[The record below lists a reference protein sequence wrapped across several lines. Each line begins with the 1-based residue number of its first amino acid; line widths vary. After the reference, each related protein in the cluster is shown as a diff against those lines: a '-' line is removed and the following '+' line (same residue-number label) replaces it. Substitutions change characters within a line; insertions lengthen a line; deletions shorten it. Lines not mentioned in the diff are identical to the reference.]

1 MEVSVTVYCGANPV
15 DKSYI
20 NLSTKIGE
28 GIASRGW
35 RLVYGGSTLG
45 MMGSCSN
52 AALRLG
58 GEVVGITLKRFKN
71 YHNGLSE
78 IIFVDTM
85 RERQK
90 LLSDLASAMII
101 LPGGQGTLEEMSEV
115 VVERRYKIH
124 NKPLILVNYKGFWDP
139 LIEQFRRMYSD
150 GFAKDS
156 NFLVIVNSAQDALNR
171 LDQLLHTS

>member
-20 NLSTKIGE
+20 NLSTEIGE

-85 RERQK
+85 RERKK

-101 LPGGQGTLEEMSEV
+101 LPGGQ
-115 VVERRYKIH
+115 
-124 NKPLILVNYKGFWDP
+124 
-139 LIEQFRRMYSD
+139 
-150 GFAKDS
+150 
-156 NFLVIVNSAQDALNR
+156 
-171 LDQLLHTS
+171 DQNDRG

>member
-1 MEVSVTVYCGANPV
+1 
-15 DKSYI
+15 
-20 NLSTKIGE
+20 
-28 GIASRGW
+28 
-35 RLVYGGSTLG
+35 

-58 GEVVGITLKRFKN
+58 GEVVGIILKRFKN

-85 RERQK
+85 RERKK

-115 VVERRYKIH
+115 IVERRYKIH
-124 NKPLILVNYKGFWDP
+124 NKPLILVNYK
-139 LIEQFRRMYSD
+139 R
-150 GFAKDS
+150 DS
-156 NFLVIVNSAQDALNR
+156 GIL
-171 LDQLLHTS
+171 